1 MEQIAAVSMPSRPD
15 MISVLE
21 DQGYRV
27 TAPRRSIVNL
37 LDLKEGGFTVEEI
50 ACELPKV
57 GRATVYRTI
66 KLLMDAGVVCKV
78 ALPDGTPKYSLARIE
93 HHHHTVCVSCGNVG
107 EFSADMIEGL
117 IRSIGKD
124 MAGEIVG
131 HRMEFHI
138 VCEGCAESE
147 GCAETEGCVEVEA
160 CVETEGCAETEAC
173 AETRD

>member
-1 MEQIAAVSMPSRPD
+1 MEQIDAVSMPSRPD

-66 KLLMDAGVVCKV
+66 KLLMDAGVVCRV

-138 VCEGCAESE
+138 VCEA
-147 GCAETEGCVEVEA
+147 CAETEGCVEAEECA
-160 CVETEGCAETEAC
+160 ESEGCVETEAC
-173 AETRD
+173 AETCD

>member
-1 MEQIAAVSMPSRPD
+1 MTLLEQIAAVSIPSRPD

-27 TAPRRSIVNL
+27 TAPRRNIVSL
-37 LDLKEGGFTVEEI
+37 LDRKEGGFTAEEI

-66 KLLMDAGVVCKV
+66 KLLVDAGVVCKV

-93 HHHHTVCVSCGNVG
+93 HHHHTVCVNCGNVG
-107 EFSADMIEGL
+107 EFSAATIERL

-138 VCEGCAESE
+138 ICEGCAD
-147 GCAETEGCVEVEA
+147 A
-160 CVETEGCAETEAC
+160 
-173 AETRD
+173 RK

>member
-1 MEQIAAVSMPSRPD
+1 LEQTAVVSMPSRPD

-27 TAPRRSIVNL
+27 TAPRRNIVSL
-37 LDLKEGGFTVEEI
+37 LDRKEGGFTAEEI
-50 ACELPKV
+50 AYELPMV

-66 KLLMDAGVVCKV
+66 KLLVDAGVVCKV

-93 HHHHTVCVSCGNVG
+93 HHHHTVCVNCGDVG
-107 EFSADMIEGL
+107 EFSAAMIEGL

-138 VCEGCAESE
+138 ICEGCADD
-147 GCAETEGCVEVEA
+147 
-160 CVETEGCAETEAC
+160 
-173 AETRD
+173 RK